1 MSASVKNG
9 TLIRNGS
16 DTTCRALMIQKGIN
30 LSDSSAECRARAAVL
45 RATYGDS
52 PLANVRDRYEA
63 AALKWDAM
71 ALQAERTERGR
82 AAKLTQVLP
91 IAS

>member
-1 MSASVKNG
+1 MRRRG
-9 TLIRNGS
+9 TILS
-16 DTTCRALMIQKGIN
+16 DT
-30 LSDSSAECRARAAVL
+30 SAECRARAAAL

-63 AALKWDAM
+63 AAMKWDAM
-71 ALQAERTERGR
+71 ALVAERTERMR
-82 AAKLTQVLP
+82 EERLIQALP